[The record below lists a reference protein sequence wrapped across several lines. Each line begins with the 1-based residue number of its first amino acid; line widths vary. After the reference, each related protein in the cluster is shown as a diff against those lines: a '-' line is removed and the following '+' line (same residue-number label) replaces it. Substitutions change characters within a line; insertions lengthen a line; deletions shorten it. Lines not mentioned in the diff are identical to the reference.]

1 MRSSTSSLINVLEYY
16 LLVVLSSVLLFRQ
29 WPALR
34 EAITAARLRG
44 LSTPGGVPREFGL
57 GGAQFTDPFADPFGG
72 AFPAS
77 IAMLGALAL
86 VVPVAW
92 VYTII
97 KRGERYDPSVLQSVI
112 IMPIAVAGI
121 VIIVQHNIALAFSL
135 AGIVAAVRFRTTLKD
150 TKDAVYIF
158 LAIGVGL
165 AAGVQA
171 LMVALIMSVVFNAV
185 VLAVWRFDIGGIYT
199 YSGSGTAGDGG
210 RRRETAGD
218 REGGSPPKK
227 PFNGLL
233 RIRTSD
239 IEAARMLAEQVLDRE
254 VKRWEPAGSFGA
266 PAGTLQYLV
275 RLKKKTPAAA
285 LLAMVRD
292 AGTAQDVTVEFEP
305 FER

>member
-1 MRSSTSSLINVLEYY
+1 MARSATSSLINVLEYY

-44 LSTPGGVPREFGL
+44 LATPGDVPREFGL
-57 GGAQFTDPFADPFGG
+57 GGAQFTDPFTDPFGG
-72 AFPAS
+72 AFPAA

-86 VVPVAW
+86 VIPVAW

-121 VIIVQHNIALAFSL
+121 VIIVQHSIALAFSL

-171 LMVALIMSVVFNAV
+171 LMVALIMSVIFNAV
-185 VLAVWRFDIGGIYT
+185 VLAVWRFNIGDIYT
-199 YSGSGTAGDGG
+199 YPGGGTAGDG
-210 RRRETAGD
+210 EGD
-218 REGGSPPKK
+218 SPPNK

>member
-1 MRSSTSSLINVLEYY
+1 MARSSTSSLINVLEYY
-16 LLVVLSSVLLFRQ
+16 LLVVLSSVLLFRH

-86 VVPVAW
+86 VIPVAW

-171 LMVALIMSVVFNAV
+171 LMVALIMSVVFNGV
-185 VLAVWRFDIGGIYT
+185 VLAVWRFNIGDIYT
-199 YSGSGTAGDGG
+199 YPGGGEAGEGALAASG
-210 RRRETAGD
+210 
-218 REGGSPPKK
+218 EGGSPPKK

-292 AGTAQDVTVEFEP
+292 AGTAQGVTIEFEP

>member
-1 MRSSTSSLINVLEYY
+1 MARSATSSLINVLEYY

-44 LSTPGGVPREFGL
+44 LSTPGDVPREFGL
-57 GGAQFTDPFADPFGG
+57 GGAQFTDPFTDPFGG
-72 AFPAS
+72 AFPAA

-86 VVPVAW
+86 VIPVAW

-121 VIIVQHNIALAFSL
+121 VIIVQHSIALAFSL

-185 VLAVWRFDIGGIYT
+185 VLAVWRFNIGGIYT
-199 YSGSGTAGDGG
+199 YPGGGKAGDG
-210 RRRETAGD
+210 
-218 REGGSPPKK
+218 EGGSPPKK

-275 RLKKKTPAAA
+275 RLKKNTPAAA